1 VAAEVSLWDDS
12 KVIALQS
19 TGAILSDFLMEKI
32 MQLTSFAAAWDMF
45 VMHIHDA
52 FLLDGHAVS
61 APALRCLNRALKPA
75 AATAAAA
82 VDDNSPQGSLVVV
95 WENVW
100 AWCKEMGAVIVWCT
114 SAAQREESPMLFT
127 QDKLVVFVDAH
138 TANVWWATA
147 CAQVR

>member
-1 VAAEVSLWDDS
+1 MAADVSLWDDS
-12 KVIALQS
+12 KVVALQS
-19 TGAILSDFLMEKI
+19 TGAILSDFLVEKI
-32 MQLTSFAAAWDMF
+32 MRLTSFAAAWDMF
-45 VMHIHDA
+45 VMHIRDA

-61 APALRCLNRALKPA
+61 APALRCLNRALKA
-75 AATAAAA
+75 TAATAAAA
-82 VDDNSPQGSLVVV
+82 VDDDGLRGSLVVV
-95 WENVW
+95 WENMW
-100 AWCKEMGAVIVWCT
+100 AWCEEMGAVIVWRA